1 MIAASRLAMSVVAA
15 LMLATDGAAD
25 EPASSAS
32 DRTSWLERPVLT
44 GDWWGAR
51 DQLAATGVVVE
62 PALTQFYQGLAAGD
76 GDHEFEYGG
85 KAEFLLTVDL
95 GKLGL
100 WNGLSA
106 VVHGEYNY
114 GRTPAFAGG
123 ALLPNNTAMA
133 FPYQNEDGGDL
144 TSVFLRQRFGQTAAL
159 TVGKINMV
167 DSYGSAREF
176 SGGRGI
182 EKFQHI
188 AFVAPVT
195 GIVPAVIFG
204 AIGTVTAPHVTFS
217 LMVYDPKSALT
228 RTGFEDPFEEGVA
241 LSGSVQLASRWLQ
254 RSGKHVL
261 TAIWSSQDGINLR
274 NLPDVNLPAGS
285 ADRLSKTRE
294 RYYFSYAFE
303 QTLGRSQADPR
314 KAFGLFG
321 QASVSDGNPNP
332 LAWSVLGGVG
342 GASPIPGRS
351 GDTLGAAAFYY
362 AVSGD
367 LVDNLRGILRGR
379 EYGAEIFY
387 NMAVTPWLRV
397 TADLQVVSPA
407 LAGHDLAVI
416 LGVRAQIRL

>member
-1 MIAASRLAMSVVAA
+1 VAGALLLTAGLSAA
-15 LMLATDGAAD
+15 
-25 EPASSAS
+25 EPSSPAPG
-32 DRTSWLERPVLT
+32 RPSWLERLALA

-51 DQLAATGVVVE
+51 DHLEAKGVTID
-62 PALTQFYQGLAAGD
+62 PGFTQFYQGLAAGD
-76 GDHEFEYGG
+76 GDHEFLYGG
-85 KAEFLLTVDL
+85 KAEFFLTIDL
-95 GKLGL
+95 GQLGL

-114 GRTPAFAGG
+114 GETPAFAGG
-123 ALLPNNTAMA
+123 TLLPTNTAMS

-144 TSVFLRQRFGQTAAL
+144 TSVFLRQRFFGRAAAL

-167 DSYGSAREF
+167 DAYTGGREF

-188 AFVAPVT
+188 AFVAPVS
-195 GIVPAVIFG
+195 GIVPVAMFG
-204 AIGTVTAPHVTFS
+204 AIGSVAVSPATFT
-217 LMVYDPKSALT
+217 LMVYDAKSALN
-228 RTGFEDPFEEGVA
+228 RTGLEDPFAEGVA
-241 LSGSVQLASRWLQ
+241 LSGSVQLVSQWFQ

-261 TAIWSSQDGINLR
+261 TAIWSSQDGIDLR

-303 QTLGRSQADPR
+303 QTLWRSQADPR

-321 QASVSDGNPNP
+321 QTSVSDGNPNP
-332 LAWSVLGGVG
+332 LAWSALGGLG
-342 GASPIPGRS
+342 GSSPIPGRS
-351 GDTLGAAAFYY
+351 EDTFGAAAFYY

-367 LVDNLRGILRGR
+367 LIDSLRGILRDR
-379 EYGAEIFY
+379 EYGAELFY
-387 NMAVTPWLRV
+387 NVAVTPWLRV

-407 LAGHDLAVI
+407 LAGHDTAVI
-416 LGVRAQIRL
+416 LGLRAQLRL